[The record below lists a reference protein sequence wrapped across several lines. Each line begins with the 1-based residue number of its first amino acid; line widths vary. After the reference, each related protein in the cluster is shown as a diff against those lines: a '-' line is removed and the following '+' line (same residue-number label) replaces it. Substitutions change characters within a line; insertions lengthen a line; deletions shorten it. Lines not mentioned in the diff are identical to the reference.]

1 MLSLQNIK
9 EYYPKQLWC
18 SERFILREYL
28 QYKILEI
35 ISDSPH
41 ARNLIFMG
49 GTALRIIYNNNR
61 FSEDLDFD
69 NNNISGSDFGIITT
83 FIRKRLEQQGFEVEL
98 RNVFKG
104 AYHCH
109 IKFPGLLKDL
119 SLSGQSSERI
129 LIRLDTE
136 PQHFDYSPEWKL
148 INKFDV
154 FSEIA
159 TTPEDILLS
168 QKIYAVLNRPRNKGR
183 DFYDIVFLLGRN
195 IKPNYDYLY
204 QKIRITNADELKDS
218 LKRKLSQLNMKEMS
232 KDVAPFLI
240 NTNDEKKVLLF
251 EKYIDSM
258 KLET

>member
-9 EYYPKQLWC
+9 EYYPKQLWG

-35 ISDSPH
+35 ISDSPYS
-41 ARNLIFMG
+41 RNLIFMG

-69 NNNISGSDFGIITT
+69 SNSISENDFGIITT
-83 FIRKRLEQQGFEVEL
+83 LIHKRLEQQGFEVEL

-104 AYHCH
+104 AYHCY
-109 IKFPGLLKDL
+109 IKFPRLLKDL
-119 SLSGQSSERI
+119 ALSGQSSERI

-168 QKIYAVLNRPRNKGR
+168 QKFYAILNRPRNKGR
-183 DFYDIVFLLGRN
+183 DFYDVVFLLGRN
-195 IKPNYDYLY
+195 VKPNYKYLH
-204 QKIRITNADELKDS
+204 QKIKLSNSDELKDS
-218 LKRKLSQLNMKEMS
+218 LKKKLSQLDMKEMT
-232 KDVAPFLI
+232 KDVTPFLI
-240 NTNDEKKVLLF
+240 NNNEEKKVLLF
-251 EKYIDSM
+251 EKYIDSI
-258 KLET
+258 KL

>member
-9 EYYPKQLWC
+9 EYYPNQLWGFN
-18 SERFILREYL
+18 RFILREYL

-35 ISDSPH
+35 IYDSPH
-41 ARNLIFMG
+41 ANQLIFMG

-69 NNNISGSDFGIITT
+69 NYNIAESDFGIITT
-83 FIRKRLEQQGFEVEL
+83 FIHNKLEQQGFEVEM
-98 RNVFKG
+98 RNVYKG

-109 IKFPGLLKDL
+109 IKFPGLLKEL
-119 SLSGQSSERI
+119 GLSGQASERI

-136 PQHFDYSPEWKL
+136 PQYFEYNPEWKL

-154 FSEIA
+154 FTDVA

-168 QKIYAVLNRPRNKGR
+168 QKFYAVINRPRNKGR

-195 IKPNYDYLY
+195 IKPNYNYLE
-204 QKIRITNADELKDS
+204 QKIKISNEVELKES
-218 LKRKLSQLNMKEMS
+218 IKEKLSHLNMKEMAI
-232 KDVAPFLI
+232 DVSPFLF
-240 NTNDEKKVLLF
+240 NAKDEKKVLLF
-251 EKYIDSM
+251 ENYFNSIE
-258 KLET
+258 L